1 MSKINGNKIIVG
13 ALLLLALLQVTAPFM
28 QAKNVCM
35 GGLVK
40 CEADALIVGAFGGL
54 EVFGMYAAACMVGY
68 TWCIKY
74 YLKR

>member
-1 MSKINGNKIIVG
+1 
-13 ALLLLALLQVTAPFM
+13 M